1 MYLDPRKELSDE
13 WVNWSR
19 IEGKNIDYWIFIL
32 MLFFPLIIFNLFTSG
47 VGTVQDNAKSTM
59 WTKVH
64 LVVQN
69 FMAETYLELLD

>member
-1 MYLDPRKELSDE
+1 
-13 WVNWSR
+13 
-19 IEGKNIDYWIFIL
+19 

-47 VGTVQDNAKSTM
+47 VGTVQDSAKSTM